1 MTVSKKPETK
11 DKKVSKIKEVKEVMT
26 RRIGPAIVKLAKLVL
41 NFLKK
46 LKSSIMFKKKVYGQA
61 VVYYIKRK

>member
-46 LKSSIMFKKKVYGQA
+46 LVDLFGL
-61 VVYYIKRK
+61 